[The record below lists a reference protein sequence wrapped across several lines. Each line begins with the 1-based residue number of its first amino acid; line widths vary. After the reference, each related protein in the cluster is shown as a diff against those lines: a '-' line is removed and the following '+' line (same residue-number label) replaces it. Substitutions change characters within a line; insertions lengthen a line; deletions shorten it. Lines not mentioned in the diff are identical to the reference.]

1 MHKNPTEW
9 LGHDSLSNHSSVSV
23 DINQSVNFICVFG
36 GFVHPVFPLYFS
48 DTMQKWTGLSQS
60 FLQECFDQHLDPF
73 SSESRTTYLTS
84 LAELLFNDYSG
95 GNHTLICERSSECID
110 SSQQSKSISC
120 LTPVFFD
127 RSDNIC
133 CLISMISE
141 HSSAQPI
148 VKPAALIYHCPTC
161 SRPPSTILYRT
172 LQHMAQTD
180 TPPCSIG

>member
-1 MHKNPTEW
+1 MGSGRKISPSADLSLQDDLRDQRFPKNC
-9 LGHDSLSNHSSVSV
+9 SL
-23 DINQSVNFICVFG
+23 
-36 GFVHPVFPLYFS
+36 P
-48 DTMQKWTGLSQS
+48 
-60 FLQECFDQHLDPF
+60 
-73 SSESRTTYLTS
+73 
-84 LAELLFNDYSG
+84 A
-95 GNHTLICERSSECID
+95 CID